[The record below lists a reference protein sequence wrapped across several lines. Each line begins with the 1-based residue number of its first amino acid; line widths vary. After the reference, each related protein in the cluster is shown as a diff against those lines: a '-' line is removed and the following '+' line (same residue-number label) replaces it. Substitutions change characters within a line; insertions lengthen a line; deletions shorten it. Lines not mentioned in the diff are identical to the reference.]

1 MNTIRIEKKQVQM
14 IAHRGLS
21 GLEPE
26 NSIPAFIAAG
36 NRSYYGV
43 ETDVHVTK
51 DGKFVVIHDDD
62 TERVA
67 GEVHVIEESLY
78 ADLKEIRLNDLC
90 RLEILAG
97 IEKENLKERR
107 ELLIPDLKDYINICK
122 KYEKICVL
130 ELKNQFSQEDIG
142 RMVDEI
148 RNLGY
153 LEHIVF
159 ISFQIQNLVELRRLL
174 PEQPLQ
180 YLVNEFDENVLEIM
194 VKYQLDLDI
203 RYTALTSEIS
213 ARVHEKGR
221 TVNCW
226 TCDSWEAAE
235 QMVSWGIDF
244 ITTNCLE

>member
-1 MNTIRIEKKQVQM
+1 MNTEKIEKKNTKM

-67 GEVHVIEESLY
+67 GEKYVIEDTLY
-78 ADLKEIRLNDLC
+78 AELKEIRLNDLC
-90 RLEILAG
+90 GLEILAG
-97 IEKENLKERR
+97 VTKENLKERD
-107 ELLIPDLKDYINICK
+107 ELIIPDLKDYINICK
-122 KYEKICVL
+122 KYDKKCIL
-130 ELKNQFSQEDIG
+130 ELKNQFTKEDIR

-153 LEHIVF
+153 LEQIVF
-159 ISFQIQNLVELRRLL
+159 ISFQLPNLIELRSLL
-174 PEQPLQ
+174 PEQSLQ
-180 YLVNEFDENVLEIM
+180 YLVDEFDDEVLVVM
-194 VKYQLDLDI
+194 VKYQFDLDI

-213 ARVHEKGR
+213 CVHENGR
-221 TVNCW
+221 IVNCW
-226 TCDSWEAAE
+226 TCDNKEEAE
-235 QMVSWGIDF
+235 QLVSWGIDF
-244 ITTNCLE
+244 ITTNYLE

>member
-159 ISFQIQNLVELRRLL
+159 ISFQIQNLVELRRLC
-174 PEQPLQ
+174 Q
-180 YLVNEFDENVLEIM
+180 
-194 VKYQLDLDI
+194 
-203 RYTALTSEIS
+203 SSHCSIS
-213 ARVHEKGR
+213 
-221 TVNCW
+221 
-226 TCDSWEAAE
+226 
-235 QMVSWGIDF
+235 
-244 ITTNCLE
+244 

>member
-1 MNTIRIEKKQVQM
+1 MNTEKIEKKDTKM

-51 DGKFVVIHDDD
+51 DRKFVVIHDDD
-62 TERVA
+62 TGRVA
-67 GEVHVIEESLY
+67 GEMCVIEDTLY

-97 IEKENLKERR
+97 VKKENLKERN
-107 ELLIPDLKDYINICK
+107 ELIIPDLKDYINICK
-122 KYEKICVL
+122 KYDKICIL
-130 ELKNQFSQEDIG
+130 ELKNQFTQEDIR

-148 RNLGY
+148 RSLGY
-153 LEHIVF
+153 LEQVVF
-159 ISFQIQNLVELRRLL
+159 ISFQLPNLIELRYLL
-174 PEQPLQ
+174 PEQSLQ
-180 YLVNEFDENVLEIM
+180 YLVDEFDDEVLATM
-194 VKYQLDLDI
+194 VKYKFDLDI
-203 RYTALTSEIS
+203 RYTALTSEII

-221 TVNCW
+221 IVNCW
-226 TCDSWEAAE
+226 TCDNREEAE
-235 QMVSWGIDF
+235 QLISWGIDL
-244 ITTNCLE
+244 ITTNYLE